1 MKKLLSGIAAVL
13 FVFSASQSMAQ
24 ARIGLKAG
32 LNASNMMYNYED
44 SDLEPDSK
52 MKLGFHIGAI
62 VDLEVSDALGIQ
74 TGLMFNQ
81 KGVSYDLEESL
92 GSGQSVEG
100 YDRTTLNYLEIPIMA
115 AVKLESFQLYAG
127 PYLAYGIGGK
137 NSYDFTIST
146 QGASDVTEKDDIKL
160 KGKMGEVDPADLE
173 TDEGAFNALD
183 YGINAGV
190 GFQTGPILI
199 NAGYS
204 MGFGNVSPEY
214 KGGFDPADFKAS
226 NSVVSLS
233 VSFFFGD

>member
-44 SDLEPDSK
+44 SDLEPKSN

-62 VDLEVSDALGIQ
+62 VDLEVSDEFGIQ
-74 TGLMFNQ
+74 TGLVFNQ
-81 KGVSYDLEESL
+81 KGATMDLEEGLS
-92 GSGQSVEG
+92 SGQSVDG
-100 YDRTTLNYLEIPIMA
+100 YDRITLNYLEIPILA
-115 AVKLESFQLYAG
+115 AVKIESFQVYAG

-137 NSYDFTIST
+137 NDYDYTVST
-146 QGASDVTEKDDIKL
+146 EGGEDVTWKDEVKL

-173 TDEGAFNALD
+173 ADEGAFNALD
-183 YGINAGV
+183 YGVNLGV
-190 GFQTGPILI
+190 GFQTGPVLI

-204 MGFGNVSPEY
+204 LGLGNVNPEY
-214 KGGFDPADFKAS
+214 KNGLDPADFKMS
-226 NSVVSLS
+226 NSVINLS